1 MLAPGERP
9 PFWNSAKTG
18 MEYVRCMAGLTVI
31 LAAADCDHGR
41 ARGREIHCDVLSDVT
56 HVVAQN
62 LVVFV
67 CKGLFLLAQPL
78 AQLLRQYRRP

>member
-1 MLAPGERP
+1 MVER
-9 PFWNSAKTG
+9 G
-18 MEYVRCMAGLTVI
+18 
-31 LAAADCDHGR
+31 
-41 ARGREIHCDVLSDVT
+41 GREIHCDVLSDVT